1 MTCHAYHAHSSE
13 ATSNAT
19 PASRLFQ
26 CVSPTRLA
34 REHVAICAMIGDD
47 MHTQL
52 VPDPRLCVE
61 HEGCEHLQL
70 TRGSSRWPK
79 LCDMLHARSSQ
90 TLLPCV
96 LKFERM
102 LPRWESV
109 HPCNNAP
116 RPCASQ
122 AFHTAGQVSVM
133 LRAAPP
139 WPLSAPSLSIP
150 LMLMRRTYLCMYER
164 GDADVFRPQSMR
176 LAAEHRQLRRR
187 QLPINSTPELP
198 VLN

>member
-19 PASRLFQ
+19 PACSNVFA
-26 CVSPTRLA
+26 VSPTRLA

-52 VPDPRLCVE
+52 VPDPRLCVK

-70 TRGSSRWPK
+70 TRSSSRWPK

-102 LPRWESV
+102 LPRWESALGSLGYRYAWAAILGRETIGES
-109 HPCNNAP
+109 CTTSQ
-116 RPCASQ
+116 CAVEGPPPTSLKR
-122 AFHTAGQVSVM
+122 
-133 LRAAPP
+133 LRAGAGTGAGTAP
-139 WPLSAPSLSIP
+139 
-150 LMLMRRTYLCMYER
+150 
-164 GDADVFRPQSMR
+164 
-176 LAAEHRQLRRR
+176 AAGAAIRVGTE
-187 QLPINSTPELP
+187 E
-198 VLN
+198 